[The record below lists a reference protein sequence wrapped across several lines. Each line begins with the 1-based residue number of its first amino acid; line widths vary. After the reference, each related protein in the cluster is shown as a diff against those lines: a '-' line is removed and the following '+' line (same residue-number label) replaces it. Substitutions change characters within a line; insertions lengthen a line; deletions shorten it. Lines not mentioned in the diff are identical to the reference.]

1 MERIELMKHQE
12 EGRVGK
18 KEGVHLIGKV
28 GKRQEVQVKGKV
40 GES

>member
-1 MERIELMKHQE
+1 MKYQE
-12 EGRVGK
+12 EVKVGK

-28 GKRQEVQVKGKV
+28 EKGQEVQVKGKV